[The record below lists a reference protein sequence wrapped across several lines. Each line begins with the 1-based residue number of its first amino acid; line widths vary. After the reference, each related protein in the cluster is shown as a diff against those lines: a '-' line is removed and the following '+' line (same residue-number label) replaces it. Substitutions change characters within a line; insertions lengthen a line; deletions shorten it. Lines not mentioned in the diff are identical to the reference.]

1 MAALESTGVLEAP
14 AEAGCAR
21 PGASD
26 GDAGPQREAA
36 EHGGGLL
43 VAAGSQA
50 AVVAALWERLSSLQR
65 AGVQWL
71 YGAYHGAHKPGYR
84 GGILADGMGMG
95 KTVQTLVLVHC
106 LLHAQQVPSCV

>member
-50 AVVAALWERLSSLQR
+50 AVVAALWERHRSWTT
-65 AGVQWL
+65 AGKL
-71 YGAYHGAHKPGYR
+71 P
-84 GGILADGMGMG
+84 ADL
-95 KTVQTLVLVHC
+95 TVRCHTHPTAPVAATLTQTQTLTTDPNPN
-106 LLHAQQVPSCV
+106 PSP